1 MLAGVKPGLVVATD
15 GDFYGHGH
23 WMTLGSRG
31 SAAPGNATRP
41 TVADPTELVGGSA
54 ATPVPSPFAS
64 REEQCVTSSQPGQP
78 EPTVPLASQYG
89 TCGGKAAYA
98 RKTSTGS
105 WQVKV
110 HDPTNL
116 LAGQL
121 RRRQVISSQ
130 ALRHCCGA
138 HDR

>member
-1 MLAGVKPGLVVATD
+1 MIRRPPRS
-15 GDFYGHGH
+15 
-23 WMTLGSRG
+23 TLSSS
-31 SAAPGNATRP
+31 SAASDVYKRQP
-41 TVADPTELVGGSA
+41 
-54 ATPVPSPFAS
+54 PFAS
-64 REEQCVTSSQPGQP
+64 REEHCVTPSQPGQP

-116 LAGQL
+116 LAGHDGWVL
-121 RRRQVISSQ
+121 LGEGWPTLGDACAATGLSLSLIHISEPTR
-130 ALRHCCGA
+130 LGM
-138 HDR
+138 

>member
-1 MLAGVKPGLVVATD
+1 MGVD
-15 GDFYGHGH
+15 C
-23 WMTLGSRG
+23 G
-31 SAAPGNATRP
+31 SAAPGKATRP

-54 ATPVPSPFAS
+54 ATPVPPPFAS

-78 EPTVPLASQYG
+78 EPSVPLASQYG

-116 LAGQL
+116 LAG
-121 RRRQVISSQ
+121 
-130 ALRHCCGA
+130 
-138 HDR
+138 HDGWVLLGEGWPTLGDACAATGLSYRP

>member
-1 MLAGVKPGLVVATD
+1 
-15 GDFYGHGH
+15 
-23 WMTLGSRG
+23 
-31 SAAPGNATRP
+31 
-41 TVADPTELVGGSA
+41 
-54 ATPVPSPFAS
+54 
-64 REEQCVTSSQPGQP
+64 VTSSQPGQP

-116 LAGQL
+116 ARRAAG
-121 RRRQVISSQ
+121 V
-130 ALRHCCGA
+130 AEAEAECP
-138 HDR
+138 